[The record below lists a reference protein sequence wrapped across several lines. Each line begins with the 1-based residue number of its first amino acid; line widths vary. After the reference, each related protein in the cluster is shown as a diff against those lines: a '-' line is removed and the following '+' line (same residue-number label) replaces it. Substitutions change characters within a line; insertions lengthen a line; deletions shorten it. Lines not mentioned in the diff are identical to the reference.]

1 MASNGRRPSHQE
13 DSTRSSRRADI
24 PSCRFVPQPTYES
37 YSPPGYQ
44 AGLEFPPIRFQR
56 KGGGAPYTVGEIL
69 NMGDMPDL
77 VGGSDLVFGGH
88 IDRVIKVKTIV
99 CMSFC

>member
-1 MASNGRRPSHQE
+1 
-13 DSTRSSRRADI
+13 
-24 PSCRFVPQPTYES
+24 
-37 YSPPGYQ
+37 
-44 AGLEFPPIRFQR
+44 
-56 KGGGAPYTVGEIL
+56 
-69 NMGDMPDL
+69 MGDMPDL